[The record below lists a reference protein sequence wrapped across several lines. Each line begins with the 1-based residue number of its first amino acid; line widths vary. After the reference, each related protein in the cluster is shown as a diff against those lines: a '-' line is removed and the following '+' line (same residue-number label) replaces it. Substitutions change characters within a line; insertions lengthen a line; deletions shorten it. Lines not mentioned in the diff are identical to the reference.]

1 VARVLLLTQFFPP
14 ETNAAANRI
23 GPLATALG
31 RRGRLV
37 VLTLEPGYPEPDLYD
52 VEATAAFDRAQAF
65 AVRRP
70 FSFRPHS
77 RSLPVRAVRE
87 QLMALSLVF
96 RGLRERPDVVIVSTP
111 SMFLAPAAWLLAR
124 AESALFVWDVRDVT
138 WRLASELGGARG
150 PAATVLRLVE
160 RVMWA
165 VLARADLVVTAT
177 PGITGLLEERGIPR
191 ARILTLPNT
200 ISAAVRDG
208 LRDGD
213 GGGPDSTSRTSR
225 PTVAYAGLMGYS
237 QGLDVLLPVAR
248 ELRDIDFV
256 LAGDGPQR
264 AEIERR
270 ARELGLENVRFP
282 GYLGRDGILD
292 LYRRSDVL
300 FVQTEDTPY
309 TNAVVIP
316 MKLHEYMAA
325 ARPIVYAGRG
335 LAVDFLEEIGCA
347 AIVPP
352 RDPEALASAIRELA
366 GDSERRRRLGA
377 RGRAYVDASETR
389 ETLAER
395 FVDSIEALVRERR
408 GGSR

>member
-1 VARVLLLTQFFPP
+1 VAGVLLLTQFFPP

-31 RRGRLV
+31 RRGPLV

-87 QLMALSLVF
+87 QLMALSLVL
-96 RGLRERPDVVIVSTP
+96 RGLRERPDAVVVSTP

-124 AESALFVWDVRDVT
+124 ATSALFVWDVRDVT
-138 WRLASELGGARG
+138 WRLASAVGRPRG
-150 PAATVLRLVE
+150 PAVAALRLVE

-177 PGITGLLEERGIPR
+177 AGITSLFEERGIAR

-200 ISAAVRDG
+200 ISAGVRDA
-208 LRDGD
+208 LRDD
-213 GGGPDSTSRTSR
+213 GSSPEGASR
-225 PTVAYAGLMGYS
+225 PTVAYAGLIGYS

-248 ELRDIDFV
+248 EFRDVDFV
-256 LAGDGPQR
+256 LAGDGPQC

-282 GYLGRDGILD
+282 GYLGRDGILE

-352 RDPEALASAIRELA
+352 RDPEALASAIRELV
-366 GDSERRRRLGA
+366 GDPERRRRLGA

-389 ETLAER
+389 EALAER
-395 FVDSIEALVRERR
+395 FADSIEALVRERR

>member
-1 VARVLLLTQFFPP
+1 MASVLLLTQFFPP
-14 ETNAAANRI
+14 ETCAAASRM

-31 RRGRLV
+31 KRGRLV
-37 VLTLEPGYPEPDLYD
+37 VLTLEPSYPEPDLYD

-87 QLMALSLVF
+87 QLMALSLVL
-96 RGLRERPDVVIVSTP
+96 RGLRERPDVVVVSTP

-124 AESALFVWDVRDVT
+124 SKSALFVWDVRDVT
-138 WRLASELGGARG
+138 WRLASELSGARG
-150 PAATVLRLVE
+150 PAAAALRLVE

-165 VLARADLVVTAT
+165 VVARADLVVSAT
-177 PGITGLLEERGIPR
+177 PGITSLLEERGIPR

-200 ISAAVRDG
+200 ISAAVRDALG
-208 LRDGD
+208 DDGD
-213 GGGPDSTSRTSR
+213 GPGGAAR

-248 ELRDIDFV
+248 ELPDVDFV

-282 GYLGRDGILD
+282 GYLGRDEILD

-316 MKLHEYMAA
+316 MKLHEYMASG
-325 ARPIVYAGRG
+325 RPIVYAGRG

-352 RDPEALASAIRELA
+352 RDPAALASAIGELA
-366 GDSERRRRLGA
+366 RDPERRRRLGA

-389 ETLAER
+389 EALAEM
-395 FVDSIEALVRERR
+395 FVDSIETLVRERR
-408 GGSR
+408 GGSP